1 MARNIKGITI
11 DIGGNTTK
19 LQDALKGVNKTI
31 YSTNSEL
38 KALNQALK
46 LDPKNTELLSQ
57 KQEVLAKN
65 IYATSQ
71 KLKEL
76 KEAQAQMGDY
86 NKLTEEQKESYRT
99 LSIEITK
106 TESALKGMNQEMD
119 KSTKGKVDF
128 TSIKDGLSKVS
139 EAASKTAKAVGVAM
153 AAIGAAAVA
162 AGKAIWDAANKTA
175 EYGDEID
182 KNSQKV
188 GLSTKA
194 YQQWDYA
201 MQISGTSMADCT
213 TGMKTLTNKLDD
225 FKNGSKGATETF
237 NKLGISLNDVKDMSR
252 EDVFSLTVK
261 QLQNVKDETEKAALA
276 NDLFGKSGQNL
287 MPMFNMTNEETQ
299 KLIDETEKYGMVMS
313 DDAVKASA
321 AFEDSLTRLKK
332 SLGGVKNRLVGSLLP
347 GITQIMDGFSDMVSG
362 VEGGSEKFKKGIK
375 DLVDNV
381 SKFIPEIVKA
391 ITDALPTIIEAAGT
405 ILQALVQGIVDNLPT
420 IIPAAIQCIM
430 TIVNAL
436 IDYLPQILDAAI
448 KIVVELAKGITQALP
463 ELIPKVVEIIL
474 TMVETLIDNIDL
486 LVDVAVDLILA
497 LTEGIIKALPIL
509 IEKAPEIVIKLVGA
523 IIKAAPKILEGAAEL
538 IKKLVEGLVDGLS
551 KIAEVG
557 GKLIQGL
564 IDGMKEG
571 WNKLKEGASNIAT
584 GVVDWF
590 KEKLGIHSPSKVF
603 REQIGKNIG
612 LGLVEG
618 IEDTES
624 MVYDAMSDLASGIEA
639 SVNPTI
645 NPTANTNPLIIQ
657 IENFNNTRESDIE
670 QLAQELEF
678 YRKNSALAKG
688 GTTIYE

>member
-86 NKLTEEQKESYRT
+86 NKLTDEQKESYRT
-99 LSIEITK
+99 LTIEITK

-119 KSTKGKVDF
+119 KSTKNKFDF
-128 TSIKDGLSKVS
+128 SNVKDGLSKVGAV
-139 EAASKTAKAVGVAM
+139 AAKTAKVAAAALATITA
-153 AAIGAAAVA
+153 AAIG

-225 FKNGSKGATETF
+225 FKTGSKGATETF
-237 NKLGISLNDVKDMSR
+237 KQLGISLNDVKDMSR

-261 QLQNVKDETEKAALA
+261 QLQNVKDETKKAALA

-299 KLIDETEKYGMVMS
+299 KLIDETEKYGMIMG

-321 AFEDSLTRLKK
+321 AFEDSLTKMKK
-332 SLGGVKNRLVGSLLP
+332 SITGIKNQLVGSLLP
-347 GITQIMDGFSDMVSG
+347 GLSEVMNGFTDMVAG
-362 VEGGSEKFKKGIK
+362 VDGGSEKFKNGIK
-375 DLVDNV
+375 SLAQNV
-381 SKFIPEIVKA
+381 SKFIPEVIKGITSAVPALVEASGTIIQALIEGIVENIPKIYPVA
-391 ITDALPTIIEAAGT
+391 MQAMITLADALLDHLPEIFEAA
-405 ILQALVQGIVDNLPT
+405 LKV
-420 IIPAAIQCIM
+420 IM
-430 TIVNAL
+430 
-436 IDYLPQILDAAI
+436 
-448 KIVVELAKGITQALP
+448 EFAKGLTQALP
-463 ELIPKVVEIIL
+463 ILIPKIVDIL
-474 TMVETLIDNIDL
+474 LQMVETLLDNLDL
-486 LVDVAVDLILA
+486 LVDVAVDLIIA

-509 IEKAPEIVIKLVGA
+509 IEKAPEIVIKLVQA
-523 IIKAAPKILEGAAEL
+523 LIKSAPKLLEGAAEL
-538 IKKLVEGLVDGLS
+538 IGKLVEGLVDGIS
-551 KIAEVG
+551 KVAEVG
-557 GKLIQGL
+557 WQLIEGL
-564 IDGMKEG
+564 LNGIKDGWKH
-571 WNKLKEGASNIAT
+571 LKEGAAEVGNNIINF
-584 GVVDWF
+584 F
-590 KEKLGIHSPSKVF
+590 KDKFGIHSPSKVF
-603 REQIGKNIG
+603 REEIGKNLG

-618 IEDTES
+618 LEDTET
-624 MVYDAMSDLASGIEA
+624 MVYDAMNDLASGINA

-678 YRKNSALAKG
+678 YRRNSALAKG
-688 GTTIYE
+688 GNTIYE